1 MKTFFTILTALVAA
15 AAASPLHAEEI
26 IRNGNVTSF
35 ETYPNGLPDG
45 LYPGVAARD
54 VDLQK
59 RADSGV
65 YNLDG
70 DLNDQVSSVGPDA
83 PHYCFFFSN
92 YNCNDNEGHIGMF
105 SPGAPDLTASNWGFD
120 DKISSWSCNPS

>member
-1 MKTFFTILTALVAA
+1 MRF
-15 AAASPLHAEEI
+15 
-26 IRNGNVTSF
+26 
-35 ETYPNGLPDG
+35 
-45 LYPGVAARD
+45 
-54 VDLQK
+54 
-59 RADSGV
+59 ADDNCHID
-65 YNLDG
+65 NLGG

-105 SPGAPDLTASNWGFD
+105 SPGAPDLTASNWGFN